1 MATEHRYGHTFY
13 AGLASP
19 GPAADYMLTSCFA
32 SADGYARHQGAKQR
46 TKYFELWITYIRKAF
61 RMLAISLHLVTTDTE
76 VADALTKA
84 LPRGSLIKFRNY
96 MMNAS

>member
-1 MATEHRYGHTFY
+1 MNDIGI
-13 AGLASP
+13 P
-19 GPAADYMLTSCFA
+19 PQGPTPMFIDSSGTY
-32 SADGYARHQGAKQR
+32 GYARHQGAKQR